1 MGPVETEGDS
11 IDAAIAAALQQLGA
25 TRDRVEVE
33 ILQNSGRG
41 LFGFGGKK
49 AKVRAT
55 LRRPILEELHRAEPQ
70 PEEASTSE
78 PAVTPSPRP
87 EKKPPVRTEKKPE
100 ARAGKKQPVRTE
112 KKPVTRPEER
122 PAAAPAPREFS
133 DAAVQRAQEA
143 LQRIIKLMDVQA
155 TVSAKKEEEHIVL
168 ELDGDSSG
176 VLIGRKGQMLDAL
189 EYVIARIVG
198 RDEGTRVPVLVDSQS
213 YRTRRMEALGSLAQR
228 MAAEAK
234 RKRNPV
240 TLNAMSPRDRRI
252 VHMILQRDPSLTTRS
267 SGKGYYRRL
276 VILPAANASPESHN
290 A

>member
-11 IDAAIAAALQQLGA
+11 IDAAIAAALEQLGA

-33 ILQNSGRG
+33 ILQNAVRG

-55 LRRPILEELHRAEPQ
+55 LRRPITDEPH
-70 PEEASTSE
+70 PEEAQPPEPEEARST
-78 PAVTPSPRP
+78 PQ
-87 EKKPPVRTEKKPE
+87 EKKPAAARAEKKP
-100 ARAGKKQPVRTE
+100 AR
-112 KKPVTRPEER
+112 RPER
-122 PAAAPAPREFS
+122 KPAAPPQEKPSPQPTAPATREFS
-133 DAAVQRAQEA
+133 DAAVQRAHDA
-143 LQRIIKLMDVQA
+143 LQRIIELMDVQA
-155 TVSAKKEEEHIVL
+155 QVSAKKEDEHIVL

-213 YRTRRMEALGSLAQR
+213 YRTRRMEALEGLAQR
-228 MAAEAK
+228 MGAEAK
-234 RKRNPV
+234 RKRSPV

-252 VHMILQRDPSLTTRS
+252 VHMILQRDRSVTTRS
-267 SGKGYYRRL
+267 SGKGYYRKL
-276 VILPAANASPESHN
+276 VILPATDTPQESRD